1 MSLKKI
7 IDVGSVNS
15 LLKKGI
21 INKEGVRIIDCSFA
35 VGPRPDW
42 KEFEQEGYGEFKTLM
57 AAPSP
62 SRKLYQT
69 GHIPEAVHVDLDIA
83 TYPSRYQR
91 FQQYRADLFEKYAQ
105 LVGLN
110 NKEHF
115 IFYGKGAFGAM
126 LFASKVA
133 WIFKSY
139 GHENIS
145 LVDGGFD
152 SWKRNGFDVST
163 EDVKLPTGTWKA
175 EDEFKKYVIT
185 FQELEAKKEGE
196 EKQFIEKTSEINF
209 LDSRIR
215 GQFEGTQETGLDPH
229 LVNGSR
235 IAGFKNLP
243 SSELLS
249 KNGTLKSEDEIRSW
263 ITENGYVENQPVIT
277 SCNAGIQ
284 AALLAYVIDAVKPSS
299 VPPRVYNGSLKE
311 MELRAPKKI
320 SEGPQHLPH

>member
-7 IDVGSVNS
+7 IDVKSVNT

-35 VGPRPDW
+35 VAPRPDW
-42 KEFEQEGYGEFKTLM
+42 KEFEQEGYGDFKNLM
-57 AAPSP
+57 AEPSP
-62 SRKLYQT
+62 SRNLYLA

-91 FQQYRADLFEKYAQ
+91 FQQYRADLFEEYAQ
-105 LVGLN
+105 MVGLN

-115 IFYGKGAFGAM
+115 IFYGKGAFGGM

-152 SWKRNGFDVST
+152 SWKRNGFEVST
-163 EDVKLPTGTWKA
+163 ELVKLPAGNFKA
-175 EDEFKKYVIT
+175 EDNFKKYVIT
-185 FQELEAKKEGE
+185 FQELEAKKDGE
-196 EKQFIEKTSEINF
+196 DKQFIEKTSEINF

-215 GQFEGTQETGLDPH
+215 GQFDGTQETGLDPH
-229 LVNGSR
+229 LVNGTR

-243 SSELLS
+243 SAELLV
-249 KNGTLKSEDEIRSW
+249 KGGNLKSEEEIKSW
-263 ITENGYVENQPVIT
+263 LTQNGYVENQPTIT

-284 AALLAYVIDAVKPSS
+284 AALLAYVIDAVKPSQN
-299 VPPRVYNGSLKE
+299 PPRVYNGSLKE

>member
-21 INKEGVRIIDCSFA
+21 INKEGVRLIDCSYA
-35 VGPRPDW
+35 VSSRPDW

-57 AAPSP
+57 AESSP
-62 SRKLYQT
+62 SRRLYQA
-69 GHIPEAVHVDLDIA
+69 GHIPEAVHIDLDIA

-115 IFYGKGAFGAM
+115 VFYGKGAFGGM

-152 SWKRNGFDVST
+152 SWKRHGFDVST
-163 EDVKLPTGTWKA
+163 EDVKLPVGNWKA

-185 FQELEAKKEGE
+185 FQELDAKKEGE
-196 EKQFIEKTSEINF
+196 EKQYIEKTSEINF

-215 GQFEGTQETGLDPH
+215 AQFEGTQDTGLDPYM
-229 LVNGSR
+229 VNGCR

-243 SSELLS
+243 SSELLT
-249 KNGTLKSEDEIRSW
+249 KEGTLKSEEEIKSW
-263 ITENGYVENQPVIT
+263 LTKNGYVENQPVVT

-284 AALLAYVIDAVKPSS
+284 AALLAYVIDTVKPSS
-299 VPPRVYNGSLKE
+299 TPPRVYNGSLKE